1 MRRISG
7 WVSAVMFTFALM
19 QVSPV
24 AAADLRQD
32 EQVDTVTCEEESSF
46 EQAPLHRASL
56 DAAGC
61 NDNDWAAV
69 NEHCAKNH
77 PGCYVQTC
85 SKVSEDKV
93 VYQYACIAPPG

>member
-7 WVSAVMFTFALM
+7 GVAAVVCTFALM
-19 QVSPV
+19 QGGSV
-24 AAADLRQD
+24 AAADIRQD
-32 EQVDTVTCEEESSF
+32 AQVETITCEEEGSF
-46 EQAPLHRASL
+46 EQAPLQRVSL

-61 NDNDWAAV
+61 SDDDWAAV
-69 NEHCAKNH
+69 NEHCLRYH

-85 SKVSEDKV
+85 SRIAEDKV